1 MILFTIIFFV
11 MVIAIGA
18 SAVLG
23 FSFYLRRKTKQLKEQ
38 NQTLFTEPPRYRPL
52 FAPTDEDIRALE
64 MEEKLREDAK
74 VKDEIRQAKENKIK
88 LARDFQNTWQDQ
100 PNKGKTIEFL
110 RLAAE
115 SEDSETFSETARNVL
130 NFWNDDKKIDNLSAQ
145 DLADLLDSHL
155 RTLPQQERASGILF
169 WLKQEIQSLRRKSE
183 VE

>member
-52 FAPTDEDIRALE
+52 FAPTEEDTRALE
-64 MEEKLREDAK
+64 LEEKLREKAK
-74 VKDEIRQAKENKIK
+74 AEDEIRQAKENKIK

-100 PNKGKTIEFL
+100 PNKGKTIELL
-110 RLAAE
+110 RLAAT
-115 SEDSETFSETARNVL
+115 SEDSETFSETARGVL
-130 NFWNDDKKIDNLSAQ
+130 NFWNDKKIDNLSAQ

-169 WLKQEIQSLRRKSE
+169 WLKQEIESLRRNSE

>member
-23 FSFYLRRKTKQLKEQ
+23 FSFYLRRKTKRLQSQ
-38 NQTLFTEPPRYRPL
+38 NQVQFAEPTRYRPL
-52 FAPTDEDIRALE
+52 FAPTDEEIRALE
-64 MEEKLREDAK
+64 REEKTREKAK
-74 VKDEIRQAKENKIK
+74 AEDEIRQAKENKIK
-88 LARDFQNTWQDQ
+88 LAHDFQKIWQNQ

-115 SEDSETFSETARNVL
+115 SENSEVFSETARNVL
-130 NFWNDDKKIDNLSAQ
+130 NFWSDKKIDNLSAQ

-169 WLKQEIQSLRRKSE
+169 WLKQEIQSLRRNSE

>member
-1 MILFTIIFFV
+1 

-23 FSFYLRRKTKQLKEQ
+23 FSFYLRRKTKQLKEEQ

-52 FAPTDEDIRALE
+52 FAPTDEEIRALE
-64 MEEKLREDAK
+64 REEKLREAAK
-74 VKDEIRQAKENKIK
+74 IEEENRQAKENKIK
-88 LARDFQNTWQDQ
+88 LARDFQKIWQHQ

-110 RLAAE
+110 RLAAT
-115 SEDSETFSETARNVL
+115 SENAEVFSETARNVL
-130 NFWNDDKKIDNLSAQ
+130 RFWNDDKIDNLSAQ

-169 WLKQEIQSLRRKSE
+169 WLKQEIESLRRNSE